1 MAKPLFLKHYDYLLE
16 DPEIFDIF
24 FHGTAFSTNENKQ
37 NDLIVIT
44 GKKGSGKTEIAKF
57 LIHLYHTVLPKNKVI
72 IFSGI
77 PGLYKE
83 FRYAINIDLKAVE
96 EEEKDKPRTDM
107 SGIPEVSEFANS
119 LVVFDD
125 TEKYPSPKV
134 ERMLY
139 QMMNIIAQ
147 NGRNYNI
154 CMIVILH
161 HLNKG
166 IQSSTI
172 LREMDALIIFPH
184 SYDRNTFNTL
194 MNHYGLDKELVNFL
208 YSNKGEKFIL
218 IRHTHPSYIFLGTS
232 GKRIDL

>member
-1 MAKPLFLKHYDYLLE
+1 
-16 DPEIFDIF
+16 
-24 FHGTAFSTNENKQ
+24 
-37 NDLIVIT
+37 
-44 GKKGSGKTEIAKF
+44 
-57 LIHLYHTVLPKNKVI
+57 
-72 IFSGI
+72 
-77 PGLYKE
+77 
-83 FRYAINIDLKAVE
+83 VE
-96 EEEKDKPRTDM
+96 EEEKDKSRTDM

-125 TEKYPSPKV
+125 TEKYPSPKL

-172 LREMDALIIFPH
+172 LREMDTLIIFPH

-194 MNHYGLDKELVNFL
+194 MNHYGLDKEFINFL
-208 YSNKGEKFIL
+208 YNNKGAKFIL
-218 IRHTHPSYIFLGTS
+218 VRHTHPSYIFLGTS
-232 GKRIDL
+232 GKRIDV